1 MIICVSN
8 QDLRE
13 ERTTR
18 SSQSTPGYLLMILLQ
33 MKLEL
38 KHRIEGLDVVQ
49 DALRIRNDTRLMED
63 LVKHS
68 VPIRLSLKTFA
79 KPENAGQ
86 GKGFECSSQDTD
98 LQFEEKTIQCTIHE
112 INC

>member
-1 MIICVSN
+1 
-8 QDLRE
+8 
-13 ERTTR
+13 
-18 SSQSTPGYLLMILLQ
+18 MILLQ

-68 VPIRLSLKTFA
+68 APIRLLDDFLK
-79 KPENAGQ
+79 
-86 GKGFECSSQDTD
+86 
-98 LQFEEKTIQCTIHE
+98 L
-112 INC
+112 